1 MKLIPG
7 AKNVEDHC
15 CRDSSNLSLWDVYVL
30 LTGSIIESLMERE
43 LFANSFHVS
52 QVGPCLREGHFQL
65 LNSRFAQGLQERKA
79 FDSQG
84 SSIFERAPG
93 HHQWYL
99 ASPLFPF
106 FLSFLSHGTHS
117 FHPSFKLCFINS
129 NWSAIECTLSLKEP
143 FHQECG
149 VWPLSCQWV
158 QQRSACWVT
167 FFTDLFTH
175 VCSYTWLKPTTYS
188 WK

>member
-1 MKLIPG
+1 MCFLLVL
-7 AKNVEDHC
+7 A
-15 CRDSSNLSLWDVYVL
+15 LSHSWRESFL
-30 LTGSIIESLMERE
+30 LT
-43 LFANSFHVS
+43 LFMFSKW
-52 QVGPCLREGHFQL
+52 GPAFEKAISL
-65 LNSRFAQGLQERKA
+65 LNCHFAQGLQERKA

-99 ASPLFPF
+99 ASPPFPF

-129 NWSAIECTLSLKEP
+129 NWSGIECTLSLKEP

-158 QQRSACWVT
+158 QQSSACWVT

-175 VCSYTWLKPTTYS
+175 VRSSTLGLNLQHIHESKRDKKILPQMN
-188 WK
+188 WKVSMT